1 MKSTTDNILFT
12 GMVLAGVFIGTGCV
26 SRTTPADITKV
37 SPIPRQADLLHHKK
51 GGGNQVKAAQ
61 HQSSKIKTQRQESQE
76 FRRESLIE
84 KTRRILELEK
94 QGLLS
99 KKEAEALIRRAV
111 NDAVH

>member
-1 MKSTTDNILFT
+1 MNNSGRYNQSIANSEAGRFAASQKS
-12 GMVLAGVFIGTGCV
+12 
-26 SRTTPADITKV
+26 
-37 SPIPRQADLLHHKK
+37 
-51 GGGNQVKAAQ
+51 GGNQVKAAQ
-61 HQSSKIKTQRQESQE
+61 HQSPKIKTQRQESQE